1 MQMQN
6 QQVLLRDEN
15 QRCQNQSIDLPFLQ
29 VKAESLRHQ
38 EWLRNHAL

>member
-1 MQMQN
+1 MQN
-6 QQVLLRDEN
+6 QQALLRDEKH
-15 QRCQNQSIDLPFLQ
+15 RCQNQSIDLQTLQ